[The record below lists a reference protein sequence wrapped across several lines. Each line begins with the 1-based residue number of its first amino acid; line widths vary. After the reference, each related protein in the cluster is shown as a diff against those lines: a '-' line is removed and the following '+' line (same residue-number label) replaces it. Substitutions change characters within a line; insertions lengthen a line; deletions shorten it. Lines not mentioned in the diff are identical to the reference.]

1 VGSAAQYFEVEAPVE
16 QVYAYWRDFSHFPS
30 FMPDVQEVT
39 VTGPTT
45 SHWKVAGPLG
55 RSVEW
60 DAEITEDLP
69 NQRIAW
75 RSVGDSQ
82 VDNAGAVRF
91 DDRGT
96 STNIEVSLEYDPPA
110 GKAGELVAELVK
122 DPDKQVQ
129 RAVDNFRLVVE
140 RGGLNP
146 V

>member
-1 VGSAAQYFEVEAPVE
+1 MGSAAQYFEVEAPVE
-16 QVYAYWRDFSHFPS
+16 QVYAYWRDFSNFPA
-30 FMPDVQEVT
+30 FMPDVEEVT

-55 RSVEW
+55 KSVEW
-60 DAEITEDLP
+60 DAEIVEEVP

-75 RSVGDSQ
+75 RSVGDAE

-91 DDRGT
+91 DARGAT
-96 STNIEVSLEYDPPA
+96 TNIEVSLEYNPPG

-129 RAVDNFRLVVE
+129 RAVEGFRQVVE
-140 RGGLNP
+140 SGGLP
-146 V
+146 A